1 MASYVTSNQ
10 FNKITK
16 AIENKTLFTQEDVSL
31 NSKNIEKITGDL
43 NKYSFVDFLTALSY
57 KSPTITLTS
66 DLGTN
71 LIYEIGTS
79 IPSCTLTA
87 SVTKGTS
94 AIVSV
99 EFFKDGNSVNVITT
113 DVTNGGN
120 FTHADGNV
128 ITTNT
133 KYEVVVTCEDGTV
146 VKEDLSINFYRAY
159 YLGVVDKAIDDLLI
173 SDVKALTKE
182 ITAKEDKE
190 YTFTSNN
197 LYCTFAYPKEYGLI
211 TSIKDS
217 NNFENVDS
225 FNVREMGI
233 DGVTYYVYQTVTRV
247 ICSGF
252 KYYIEY

>member
-1 MASYVTSNQ
+1 MAYATTTQLNTLS
-10 FNKITK
+10 K
-16 AIENKTLFTQEDVSL
+16 AIEKKTLFTQEDVTL

-57 KSPTITLTS
+57 KPPTVALTS

-79 IPSCTLTA
+79 IPSCTLNA

-94 AIVSV
+94 PIISV
-99 EFFKDGNSVNVITT
+99 EFLKNGNSVNIITT
-113 DVTNGGN
+113 DVESGGN

-146 VKEDLSINFYRAY
+146 AKEDLSINFYRAY
-159 YLGVVDKAIDDLLI
+159 YLGVADKAIDDLLI

-225 FNVREMGI
+225 FNVREMDV
-233 DGVTYYVYQTVTRV
+233 DGVTYYVYQTATRV

>member
-1 MASYVTSNQ
+1 MSYATLKQLNALS
-10 FNKITK
+10 KGM
-16 AIENKTLFTQEDVSL
+16 EEKTLFTQEDVSL

-79 IPSCTLTA
+79 IPSCTLSA

-94 AIVSV
+94 PIVSV
-99 EFFKDGNSVNVITT
+99 EFLKNGNSV
-113 DVTNGGN
+113 
-120 FTHADGNV
+120 NV

-182 ITAKEDKE
+182 ITPKKNKE

-225 FNVREMGI
+225 FNVREMDI
-233 DGVTYYVYQTVTRV
+233 DGVTYYIYQTATRV